1 MYINGRTRTFF
12 KQWTCIVVLGFS
24 FDYLDFSV
32 IYSSEGQ
39 PIRAGSF
46 GRACIDVIMVKFTL
60 KV

>member
-1 MYINGRTRTFF
+1 MYINGWPHKTCVKTMD
-12 KQWTCIVVLGFS
+12 CIVVFS
-24 FDYLDFSV
+24 FDHLDFSV

-39 PIRAGSF
+39 RLTRAGFF